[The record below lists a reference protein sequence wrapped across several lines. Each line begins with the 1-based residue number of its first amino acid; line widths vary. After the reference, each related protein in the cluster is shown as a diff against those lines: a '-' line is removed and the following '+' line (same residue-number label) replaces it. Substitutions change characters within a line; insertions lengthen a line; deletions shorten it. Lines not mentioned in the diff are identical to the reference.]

1 MKELITLE
9 EKIALL
15 DDYVLPIIKN
25 DSSNL
30 EGSGQIAGWGFV
42 QMPRLE
48 EEQPVIYA
56 YDSTFQNSEEW
67 RLYQAKKYVAQQ
79 LSVDDLQNQEAQVA
93 QVAYLTNY
101 LSTNSNKIRIQQIIF
116 AEQDSPTSLSFKNE
130 ILSLVGVA
138 HNIDEQNPI
147 KYFLIAKESL

>member
-25 DSSNL
+25 DSSKL

-48 EEQPVIYA
+48 EEQPIIYA

-79 LSVDDLQNQEAQVA
+79 LSVDDLQSQEAQVI
-93 QVAYLTNY
+93 YLTNY

-130 ILSLVGVA
+130 MLSLVGVA